1 VLVWI
6 PERSP
11 GICRRLRGA
20 ADREEKAMEGGALA
34 GMDWSVLALSV
45 ILIGCL
51 LCAFYFMLRRNRK
64 DLDDLEELLKDE
76 RDSDEP

>member
-1 VLVWI
+1 
-6 PERSP
+6 
-11 GICRRLRGA
+11 
-20 ADREEKAMEGGALA
+20 MEGGALA